1 MAAGPDAHRP
11 AANAR
16 LQSNANPTLNSYR
29 TADNRWI
36 QLLGLETARHY
47 DGVVAALGLTETLA
61 ADERVAGSWPA
72 PAANPD
78 VLLEVWD
85 KAFAEKTLE
94 EWKGIFDDAGVWYQ
108 PLLRTQEVVFDPQ
121 VHAVD
126 GITPVLEHN
135 SENRQGDPD
144 CTQPTRPPPYRTRLT
159 AVLACADAVIAS
171 PIQLSSTNGIVLP
184 TKGAPALGEHTEE
197 IFAKYKK

>member
-1 MAAGPDAHRP
+1 MHSS
-11 AANAR
+11 
-16 LQSNANPTLNSYR
+16 Q
-29 TADNRWI
+29 
-36 QLLGLETARHY
+36 
-47 DGVVAALGLTETLA
+47 
-61 ADERVAGSWPA
+61 
-72 PAANPD
+72 
-78 VLLEVWD
+78 
-85 KAFAEKTLE
+85 
-94 EWKGIFDDAGVWYQ
+94 DAGDIVVDRYQ

-144 CTQPTRPPPYRTRLT
+144 CTQPTRPPPYRTWLT

>member
-1 MAAGPDAHRP
+1 MRGCPGPDAHRP
-11 AANAR
+11 AVNAR

-78 VLLEVWD
+78 VLLELWD

-94 EWKGIFDDAGVWYQ
+94 EWKGIFDEAGVW
-108 PLLRTQEVVFDPQ
+108 
-121 VHAVD
+121 
-126 GITPVLEHN
+126 
-135 SENRQGDPD
+135 
-144 CTQPTRPPPYRTRLT
+144 
-159 AVLACADAVIAS
+159 
-171 PIQLSSTNGIVLP
+171 
-184 TKGAPALGEHTEE
+184 
-197 IFAKYKK
+197 

>member
-1 MAAGPDAHRP
+1 M
-11 AANAR
+11 NAR

-78 VLLEVWD
+78 VLLELWD

-144 CTQPTRPPPYRTRLT
+144 Y
-159 AVLACADAVIAS
+159 AVIAS